1 MRYLVPLTALA
12 LVIGCGDATSPT
24 SGATPADPIAES
36 NSPNLRRARESL
48 IHAGNAVSA
57 AIADDGVAGGLAGAL
72 AANAILLSP
81 RMPAIRGR
89 DEVAAFL
96 SGDPLAPS
104 ALSWEVIVADVS
116 ADATQGYTWAQGS
129 STFDLGTGATSF
141 PSYFLAYW
149 RRAESGK
156 WKIAAFVVNRG
167 GPEPLPLPDGF
178 GTPNR
183 REGSSFPPSGE
194 QELRRQLLSTDRAFS
209 AFSVQHG
216 SGPAFERFAAPKAI
230 AVGETFI
237 FGPEAIGQ
245 AFTGGPDDVVSWA
258 PRFVDAASSADLGF
272 TVGDAVFELAGI
284 PPFYTKYLTVWQR
297 RTNGQWRF
305 IADFGNSRPAPA
317 P

>member
-12 LVIGCGDATSPT
+12 VVAGCGDTTSPT
-24 SGATPADPIAES
+24 SRATPTDAIAES
-36 NSPNLRRARESL
+36 TSPNLRRARESL
-48 IHAGNAVSA
+48 IEAGNAVSA
-57 AIADDGVAGGLAGAL
+57 AIADGGVAAGLADAL

-81 RMPAIRGR
+81 RKAAIRGR
-89 DEVAAFL
+89 EEVAAFL
-96 SGDPLAPS
+96 SSDPLAPS

-116 ADATQGYTWAQGS
+116 ADAAHGYTWAQGN
-129 STFDLGTGATSF
+129 STFDLGTGATSS
-141 PSYFLAYW
+141 PSYFLTYW
-149 RRAESGK
+149 RRAESGR

-183 REGSSFPPSGE
+183 REGSTFPPSDE
-194 QELRRQLLSTDRAFS
+194 KELRRQLLATDRAFS
-209 AFSVQHG
+209 AYSVEHG
-216 SGPAFERFAAPKAI
+216 TGPAFERFAAPKAI
-230 AVGETFI
+230 VVGETFI

-245 AFTGGPDDVVSWA
+245 AFASGPDDEVSWE
-258 PRFVDAASSADLGF
+258 PRFVDAAASGDLGF

>member
-1 MRYLVPLTALA
+1 MRYFVSLTALA
-12 LVIGCGDATSPT
+12 LAAGCGDATSPT
-24 SGATPADPIAES
+24 TSATPAGAIAEH
-36 NSPNLRRARESL
+36 NGTNLRPARASL
-48 IHAGNAVSA
+48 IEAGNAVSA
-57 AIADDGVAGGLAGAL
+57 AIADDGVADGLGGAL

-81 RMPAIRGR
+81 RKPAIRGR
-89 DEVAAFL
+89 DQAAAFL
-96 SGDPLAPS
+96 SADPLAPS

-116 ADATQGYTWAQGS
+116 ADASSGYTWAQGS
-129 STFDLGTGATSF
+129 STFDLGTGATTS
-141 PSYFLAYW
+141 PSYFLIYW
-149 RRAESGK
+149 RRAESGR

-183 REGSSFPPSGE
+183 REGRTFPPSAE
-194 QELRRQLLSTDRAFS
+194 NELRRQLLATDAAFS
-209 AFSVQHG
+209 AFSVEHG
-216 SGPAFERFAAPKAI
+216 TGPAFERFAAPRAI

-245 AFTGGPDDVVSWA
+245 AFASGPDDEVSWK
-258 PRFVDAASSADLGF
+258 PRFVDAARSGDLGF

-297 RTNGQWRF
+297 MEKGQWRF